1 MSAASGGR
9 EVGAVVEETKDEGH
23 PVAAEKLA
31 DWLTECEKAKGKE
44 VLKFSITKFEAGG
57 RTGMHG
63 DAD

>member
-1 MSAASGGR
+1 MSGSGGR
-9 EVGAVVEETKDEGH
+9 EVGAVVEEMKDED
-23 PVAAEKLA
+23 PVAAEKLV

-44 VLKFSITKFEAGG
+44 VLKFSITKFEASG